1 MKKKLFSI
9 LTVLVVAS
17 VLVSP
22 VSARPGIG
30 LSATFSLGSLIAS
43 GTLSR
48 LGPTDVTVVLD
59 ATGIPVITCT
69 NKGGNSAPGQSS
81 PKISASGSQFLD
93 GDDISKNGKAPFE
106 TETDD
111 PETIPWD
118 VAGCPN
124 SSWTAHIDL
133 ILWTDAVITVK
144 DVLENV
150 LISQQ
155 YTCDPALQTAT
166 SVSCKPK

>member
-9 LTVLVVAS
+9 LAVFVVAS
-17 VLVSP
+17 ILVSP

-59 ATGIPVITCT
+59 ASGIPVITCT
-69 NKGGNSAPGQSS
+69 NKGNNPVPGQSS
-81 PKISASGSQFLD
+81 PKISASGSQFID
-93 GDDISKNGKAPFE
+93 GDDVSKNGKAPFR

-111 PETIPWD
+111 PETLPWN

-124 SSWTAHIDL
+124 ANWTARIDL
-133 ILWTDAVITVK
+133 ILWTDAIITVIDMSGRELVK
-144 DVLENV
+144 QE
-150 LISQQ
+150 
-155 YTCDPALQTAT
+155 YTCNPELQTAT
-166 SVSCKPK
+166 NVFCTPK